1 MLLPFSRDS
10 WPFQMY
16 GNVSLVKELN
26 KKTNYTLFFHAFLC
40 FKHQISFT
48 NIRPCFLFLLT
59 ISFTSMFK
67 KYFMIAI
74 RDGRVPPIYL
84 YFVIISMGFAYC
96 YEKTGIFNLAFYFV
110 ALVSYGFLL
119 VSINLF
125 DDYFDY
131 KNGID
136 KPDSPNTA
144 YRNHPVFY
152 YHMKPNML
160 LRLAIASIVLS
171 VLIFF
176 VFSAAE
182 DDYTMILF
190 EIAGITIA
198 YGYTGPPFEFK
209 YRAVGE
215 IVLMLSFI
223 LIFNSI
229 VFFQIR
235 NISLNSILLSL
246 PFSLLLFVLLYIGNF
261 RDIENDRGK
270 ITTIAVLLGKKSSI
284 ILMETASCIAVM
296 AIVLS
301 VFFKILNPIFLITL
315 ITFPFLVHFFHKIGS
330 IPAKDIENHYGKII
344 SLYGILFII
353 SCLI

>member
-1 MLLPFSRDS
+1 ML
-10 WPFQMY
+10 
-16 GNVSLVKELN
+16 
-26 KKTNYTLFFHAFLC
+26 
-40 FKHQISFT
+40 
-48 NIRPCFLFLLT
+48 
-59 ISFTSMFK
+59 K

-96 YEKTGIFNLAFYFV
+96 YEKTRIFNLAFYFV

-119 VSINLF
+119 ASINLF

>member
-1 MLLPFSRDS
+1 ML
-10 WPFQMY
+10 
-16 GNVSLVKELN
+16 
-26 KKTNYTLFFHAFLC
+26 
-40 FKHQISFT
+40 
-48 NIRPCFLFLLT
+48 
-59 ISFTSMFK
+59 K

-96 YEKTGIFNLAFYFV
+96 YEKTGIFYLTFYFV
-110 ALVSYGFLL
+110 VLVSYGFLL

-131 KNGID
+131 KNGLD

-152 YHMKPNML
+152 YQMKPNLL

-171 VLIFF
+171 FLIFF
-176 VFSAAE
+176 VFSAVE
-182 DDYTMILF
+182 DDYTMNLF
-190 EIAGITIA
+190 EIAGIGMA
-198 YGYTGPPFEFK
+198 YGYTGPPFKFK

-215 IVLMLSFI
+215 IILMLSFI

-229 VFFQIR
+229 VFFQIG

-270 ITTIAVLLGKKSSI
+270 IKTIAVLLGKKNST
-284 ILMETASCIAVM
+284 ILMEALSSIAVIVIILF
-296 AIVLS
+296 AFFKVLS
-301 VFFKILNPIFLITL
+301 PIFLITL
-315 ITFPFLVHFFHKIGS
+315 ITFPFLIHFFHKIGS
-330 IPAKDIENHYGKII
+330 MPAKDIENYYGKII
-344 SLYGILFII
+344 SLYGVLFIV

>member
-1 MLLPFSRDS
+1 ML
-10 WPFQMY
+10 
-16 GNVSLVKELN
+16 
-26 KKTNYTLFFHAFLC
+26 
-40 FKHQISFT
+40 
-48 NIRPCFLFLLT
+48 
-59 ISFTSMFK
+59 K

-96 YEKTGIFNLAFYFV
+96 YEKTGIFYLTFYFV

-296 AIVLS
+296 AIVLL

>member
-1 MLLPFSRDS
+1 ML
-10 WPFQMY
+10 
-16 GNVSLVKELN
+16 
-26 KKTNYTLFFHAFLC
+26 
-40 FKHQISFT
+40 
-48 NIRPCFLFLLT
+48 
-59 ISFTSMFK
+59 K

-96 YEKTGIFNLAFYFV
+96 YEKTGIFYLTFYFV
-110 ALVSYGFLL
+110 VLVSYGFLL

-131 KNGID
+131 KNGLD

-152 YHMKPNML
+152 YQMKPNLL

-171 VLIFF
+171 FLIFF
-176 VFSAAE
+176 VFSAVE
-182 DDYTMILF
+182 DDYTMNLF
-190 EIAGITIA
+190 EIAGIGMA
-198 YGYTGPPFEFK
+198 YGYTGPPFKFK

-215 IVLMLSFI
+215 IILMLSFI

-229 VFFQIR
+229 VFFQIG

-246 PFSLLLFVLLYIGNF
+246 PFSVLLFVLLYIGNF
-261 RDIENDRGK
+261 RDIENDRRK
-270 ITTIAVLLGKKSSI
+270 IKTIAVLLGKKNST
-284 ILMETASCIAVM
+284 ILMEALSSIAVIVIILF
-296 AIVLS
+296 AFFKVLS
-301 VFFKILNPIFLITL
+301 PIFLITL
-315 ITFPFLVHFFHKIGS
+315 ITFPFLIHFFHKIGS
-330 IPAKDIENHYGKII
+330 MPAKDIENYYGKII
-344 SLYGILFII
+344 SLYGVLFIV